1 PRQHEPVGQLTF
13 ASPQVQPLAL
23 SADGR
28 RLYVVNTTSHSV
40 TVVNTATHARILD
53 IEVGLEPSSIALR
66 PDGLEAWVSNHVS
79 DSVSVID
86 LDRSSPTFHTVMATI
101 TDAAPNGATRFDEPA
116 GIAFASNDKAYVAL
130 SSTNEI
136 AVVDVAARTVTGR
149 IPVPA

>member
-1 PRQHEPVGQLTF
+1 
-13 ASPQVQPLAL
+13 
-23 SADGR
+23 
-28 RLYVVNTTSHSV
+28 
-40 TVVNTATHARILD
+40 
-53 IEVGLEPSSIALR
+53 EVGLEPSSIALR

-149 IPVPA
+149 IPVPAQEPRAIAVAGDRLYVASFESGNQTELSICPNGGSPPQCTMDLDDLADFVVQSP